1 MMSLLPKHPKQT
13 LNVLGE
19 ELQVLTSKSSQS
31 VRSVHIMIHAL
42 TLLIQQEHSLLLK
55 QRKPNPKR
63 KSLRSP
69 ERELFGEGAKKGEE
83 HGTVEKEESKEIEK
97 TKDE

>member
-1 MMSLLPKHPKQT
+1 MT
-13 LNVLGE
+13 
-19 ELQVLTSKSSQS
+19 
-31 VRSVHIMIHAL
+31 HAL

-63 KSLRSP
+63 KSLKRSP